1 MWKGDYDGGMRNIKT
16 AISVVICI
24 IISNILNLN
33 NPIFVI
39 IGAIVS
45 MQGSINESYKSGIN
59 RILGTVFGAMVGM
72 LFYQISPNNTLLIGL
87 GTILIIHINNKLKWN
102 KSIVIT
108 LIVFC
113 SIMLNTEENVFMY
126 SAFRVIDTTI
136 GIIVAFSVNL
146 LVFRPK
152 HKEKISTI
160 LEHLISYLDKE
171 LYEYFVLNIPFE
183 LKEYSDKLNEINQ
196 SYEIYKSEF
205 LSGEKNYKE
214 EELIIKSLMLL
225 DEIYHNINIIQ
236 NFDKQI
242 SKSTA
247 NIIKKHLEIDIY
259 NTISSEDDLFMVY
272 NYHIKNIIFD
282 LVKLKELQG
291 YNL

>member
-1 MWKGDYDGGMRNIKT
+1 MILKKKLSQKDIILKSNEKTNSEHFSTASIK
-16 AISVVICI
+16 
-24 IISNILNLN
+24 L
-33 NPIFVI
+33 
-39 IGAIVS
+39 
-45 MQGSINESYKSGIN
+45 
-59 RILGTVFGAMVGM
+59 
-72 LFYQISPNNTLLIGL
+72 
-87 GTILIIHINNKLKWN
+87 HKW
-102 KSIVIT
+102 
-108 LIVFC
+108 
-113 SIMLNTEENVFMY
+113 
-126 SAFRVIDTTI
+126 AD
-136 GIIVAFSVNL
+136 
-146 LVFRPK
+146 
-152 HKEKISTI
+152 
-160 LEHLISYLDKE
+160 
-171 LYEYFVLNIPFE
+171 
-183 LKEYSDKLNEINQ
+183 DKLNEINQ

>member
-1 MWKGDYDGGMRNIKT
+1 M
-16 AISVVICI
+16 
-24 IISNILNLN
+24 N

-102 KSIVIT
+102 KSIVNT

-171 LYEYFVLNIPFE
+171 
-183 LKEYSDKLNEINQ
+183 YS
-196 SYEIYKSEF
+196 
-205 LSGEKNYKE
+205 
-214 EELIIKSLMLL
+214 
-225 DEIYHNINIIQ
+225 
-236 NFDKQI
+236 
-242 SKSTA
+242 
-247 NIIKKHLEIDIY
+247 
-259 NTISSEDDLFMVY
+259 MV
-272 NYHIKNIIFD
+272 FCA
-282 LVKLKELQG
+282 
-291 YNL
+291 